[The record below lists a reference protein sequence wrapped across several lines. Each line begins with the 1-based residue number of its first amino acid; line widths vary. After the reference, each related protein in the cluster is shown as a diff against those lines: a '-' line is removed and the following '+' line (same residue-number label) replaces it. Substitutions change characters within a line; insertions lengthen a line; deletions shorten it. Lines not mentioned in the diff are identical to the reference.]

1 MARQAVAWLLL
12 GWAVNVSAAESP
24 PDLNIALGE
33 HNTGV
38 GLQVPSQGDGVNAFE
53 IIDGVPARR
62 VQGGRSQY
70 LYVVIDHPAYAQGP
84 VDAYVNVEVFDDTFG
99 RLTIQY
105 DRDSPSPDIQTKYT
119 AAGDTM
125 LLTGARQW
133 RRATFHL
140 PDLRLG
146 HGQNGGADF
155 RLQGGYA
162 FRRIALS
169 TRRPEGYDPQQ
180 PLDPDALRSLAV
192 ERPPGMELT
201 FGNDASP
208 ADAAIFR
215 ALSVTSVE
223 SYVDWAGVEPEPGQ
237 WDWSKWDQQ
246 VATLQK
252 ARLKWVP
259 FLIAG
264 PAYAT
269 PLWFQQGPE
278 ALVYRCLEHGRDSK
292 VQSLFNPRLRP
303 QIERFLQA
311 FAARYRDAGV
321 IESVLLGVTGIYGES
336 IYPAGPE
343 GGWTARLTSPYH
355 NHQGWWA
362 GDTLAAAAFRAAMRG
377 KYHAITT
384 LNQAW
389 GTTHGDF
396 TNVVP
401 FLPDQAPNDRAR
413 ADFVEWYQQAMTDWS
428 VFWVN
433 ATRRVFPNTP
443 IYLCTGGDG
452 NPNLG
457 ADFTAQTAAIAR
469 AGAGVRI
476 TNEGSDYAHNFSI
489 TREVATATR
498 HYGTF
503 CGFEPASAVDAGGV
517 IARIYNATASGAR
530 QLHDYT
536 PNTLGQGAPALQSF
550 RSHAA
555 FLVPRRPRL
564 EAAQYL
570 ARETWA
576 LDPQAIGRTYT
587 LSRVLRDVA
596 DLDFVTRRSASD
608 GHLRQYRVLVLS
620 ESAVLEPQ
628 AAEAIEAWVRDGGT
642 LIAAT
647 QPGETLGGRLH
658 DQAAWRERLLSA
670 ATPAGELGRPA
681 LAGKAP
687 AHWLLHVGSEAD
699 QAWLE
704 GDWHG
709 REPGYEWRDVPGA
722 GMRWSGE
729 RPVVLLPVQPG
740 VDHQLRLGLSV
751 PGFALGPSGVSVRIG
766 QRPLGV
772 IRRAGKQ
779 VCEFPL
785 PAALVGQ
792 DTVVRLEF
800 SAQAWKPSERNPGSQ
815 DGRQLGFSLHQVELI
830 RPGADQTPP
839 TAATLRFVL
848 DQPRLAAQ
856 TRTVGRGRTIFL
868 PALAGNSQLLA
879 AVFTAT
885 LPTPVDGQVD
895 ERFATETDTGVL
907 WFDNKSPRIWQTTR

>member
-1 MARQAVAWLLL
+1 LRYRDRAKFLRDSSTPDINSKYTSANDTLLL
-12 GWAVNVSAAESP
+12 TSS
-24 PDLNIALGE
+24 
-33 HNTGV
+33 
-38 GLQVPSQGDGVNAFE
+38 
-53 IIDGVPARR
+53 
-62 VQGGRSQY
+62 
-70 LYVVIDHPAYAQGP
+70 
-84 VDAYVNVEVFDDTFG
+84 
-99 RLTIQY
+99 
-105 DRDSPSPDIQTKYT
+105 
-119 AAGDTM
+119 
-125 LLTGARQW
+125 RQW

-140 PDLRLG
+140 PALRLG

-155 RLQGGYA
+155 RLQGRYA
-162 FRRIALS
+162 FRSITLTR
-169 TRRPEGYDPQQ
+169 RRPEGYDPQQ
-180 PLDPDALRSLAV
+180 PIDPDALRSLAV

-208 ADAAIFR
+208 TDAAIFK

-223 SYVDWAGVEPEPGQ
+223 SYVDWAGVEPEPGK

-269 PLWFQQGPE
+269 PLWFQQGPD
-278 ALVYRCLEHGRDSK
+278 AHVYRCLEHGLDSK

-311 FAARYRDAGV
+311 FADRYRDTGV

-343 GGWTARLTSPYH
+343 GGWTAQLTSPYH
-355 NHQGWWA
+355 NHHGWWA
-362 GDTLAAAAFRAAMRG
+362 GDVLAAASFRDALRG
-377 KYHAITT
+377 QYNSITT
-384 LNQAW
+384 LNKAW

-396 TNVVP
+396 AKVAP

-433 ATRRVFPNTP
+433 TTRKVFPNTP

-452 NPNLG
+452 NPYL
-457 ADFTAQTAAIAR
+457 ADFTAQTAAITR

-476 TNEGSDYAHNFSI
+476 TNEGSDYAQNFSI

-536 PNTLGQGAPALQSF
+536 PNTLGQGAQALQNF

-576 LDPQAIGRTYT
+576 LDPHAIGRTYA

-596 DLDFVTRRSASD
+596 NVDFVTRRSVID
-608 GHLRQYRVLVLS
+608 GHLRQYRVLVLM
-620 ESAVLEPQ
+620 ESAVLEPK

-647 QPGETLGGRLH
+647 QPGETLGGRLY

-670 ATPAGELGRPA
+670 VASSGELGRMA
-681 LAGKAP
+681 LAGDAP

-699 QAWLE
+699 QPWLD

-709 REPGYEWRDVPGA
+709 REQGYEWRDVPGA
-722 GMRWSGE
+722 RMRWSGGRSE
-729 RPVVLLPVQPG
+729 VLLPIQPG
-740 VDHQLRLGLSV
+740 VDHTLRLELSV
-751 PGFALGPSGVSVRIG
+751 PSFALGQSGVSVRIG

-785 PAALVGQ
+785 PAALVGHES
-792 DTVVRLEF
+792 VARLEF
-800 SAQAWKPSERNPGSQ
+800 SAEAWNPSERTPGSQ

-830 RPGADQTPP
+830 RHGAEDAPAS
-839 TAATLRFVL
+839 AAALRFVL
-848 DQPRLAAQ
+848 DKPRLAAQ
-856 TRTVGRGRTIFL
+856 TRTVGKGRTIFL

-879 AVFTAT
+879 VVFASA
-885 LPTPVDGQVD
+885 LLSPVDGQVD
-895 ERFATETDTGVL
+895 ERFATETDTGVW
-907 WFDNKSPRIWQTTR
+907 WFDSKSPRIWQTAR